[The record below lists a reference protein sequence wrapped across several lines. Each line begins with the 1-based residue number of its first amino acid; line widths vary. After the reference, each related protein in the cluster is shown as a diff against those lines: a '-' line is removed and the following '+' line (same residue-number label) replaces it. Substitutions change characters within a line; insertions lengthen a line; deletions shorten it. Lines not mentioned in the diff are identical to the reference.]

1 MRIDALALRN
11 FRNYDALN
19 VTFAPDCNVIVG
31 ENAQGKTNL
40 LEAIVYL
47 SSARSPRARAEKEL
61 ISFGKSECS
70 IKANA
75 FARNRD
81 FLLEIA
87 LAAGRRRKILINKV
101 PAKKGSDLSDV
112 LGAVYFCL
120 EDLLLIRDGAA
131 ARRKFMDDA
140 LCQLRARYAQA
151 LSDYHRAYEHKTRI
165 LRDSEEYPSLLD
177 TLPEFDLRMAQSGA
191 VIIYYRARFCERLK
205 EYAGIAHRECSG
217 GREELGVE
225 YQTVSTIS
233 DPLAPI
239 ETIYDQLRAHQASHA
254 AAERV
259 SRMCLSGPHKDD
271 IAVTIGGVNARQ
283 FSSQGQTRTAA
294 LAFKLAER
302 EIYREITSRTPLLL
316 LDDVLSELDPKR
328 QEYVLNRISG
338 GQVFITCC
346 EEDRLGTLLSGKV
359 FHIANGKV
367 VSPRFARKFV
377 PCVTGLPHKGDIL
390 FWKRIPPLEPPEKHE
405 GPSPSTPL
413 TLPVCSLNDC
423 TRCAVWVRCTWL
435 RHESSAIRYWLQ
447 PRLTTVRRE

>member
-1 MRIDALALRN
+1 MRIDALELHS
-11 FRNYDALN
+11 FRNYSELN
-19 VTFAPDCNVIVG
+19 VAFAPDCNVIVG

-47 SSARSPRARAEKEL
+47 CSARSPRARSDREL
-61 ISFGKSECS
+61 IAFGQNEC
-70 IKANA
+70 ALRGEA
-75 FARNRD
+75 FARGRE

-87 LAAGRRRKILINKV
+87 LGAGKRRKISINKV
-101 PAKKGSDLSDV
+101 PAKRAAELSDV
-112 LGAVYFCL
+112 LGAVYFCP

-177 TLPEFDLRMAQSGA
+177 TLPEFDLRMASSGA
-191 VIIYYRARFCERLK
+191 IIIYYRARFCERLR
-205 EYAGIAHRECSG
+205 EYAAAAHRECSG
-217 GREELGVE
+217 GREALDVR
-225 YQTVSTIS
+225 YQTVSTVT
-233 DPLAPI
+233 DPLASA
-239 ETIYDQLRAHQASHA
+239 ETSYEQLRDHQAAHA
-254 AAERV
+254 AAERAARV
-259 SRMCLSGPHKDD
+259 CLSGPHKDD

-359 FHIANGKV
+359 FRVAGGAV
-367 VSPRFARKFV
+367 V
-377 PCVTGLPHKGDIL
+377 
-390 FWKRIPPLEPPEKHE
+390 
-405 GPSPSTPL
+405 
-413 TLPVCSLNDC
+413 
-423 TRCAVWVRCTWL
+423 
-435 RHESSAIRYWLQ
+435 
-447 PRLTTVRRE
+447 